1 MNRHRTALATIA
13 MMCLFWYANGVSA
26 RPTPNGVQQQQE
38 QQAEWRT
45 YWRPVQPAGA
55 LPTLQIILCADCSL
69 SQAELSAISQ
79 AYALAAYNA
88 GFRLDALATTQVM
101 IVETGTMA
109 NGAPYAKGE
118 TGDMWFRVGN
128 PPPGE
133 SLGAAAGRLAFVILS
148 GAR

>member
-13 MMCLFWYANGVSA
+13 LMCLFLYANGVSA
-26 RPTPNGVQQQQE
+26 RPTPVGVQH

-45 YWRPVQPAGA
+45 HWRPVQQDGA
-55 LPTLQIILCADCSL
+55 LPTLQIILCAECSL

-88 GFRLDALATTQVM
+88 GFRLDALTTTPVM
-101 IVETGTMA
+101 IVETGTLA

-133 SLGAAAGRLAFVILS
+133 SLGAAAGRLTFVILS